1 MINRNYFK
9 AVTKYISLGGC
20 FLFLNGFASLLG
32 QTSSPSDSAVIRS
45 IYDEVLTNGEAY
57 ENLRVLTKTIGHRLS
72 GSPEADRAMVW
83 GAELMR
89 EYGADTVY
97 VMPVVVPS
105 WTRGDIANAYV
116 EMSSG
121 EKHILH
127 ITALGGSI
135 GTPNNS
141 PISAEIIVVKH
152 LSDLDT
158 MPRSETEGKIVLFNR
173 AMDPVLINTG
183 SAYGGAY
190 DQRGKGAIAA
200 SKVGA
205 KGALVR
211 SLTHSLDTLPHT
223 GAMRYSEDVTR
234 IPAAAISTVDARKL
248 AQLYRADPHLKVT
261 FQMNCKAL
269 QDVEQGNV
277 IGEWTGS
284 KFPDEIITL
293 GGHLDSWD
301 IGEGA
306 HDDGAGIVHT
316 IEVLRALKAIG
327 YTPRRTLR
335 FVLFINEENG
345 NRGGIKYAEIA
356 AEDLARNEKIHVAA
370 MESDAGGFSPRGFS
384 MDAPDTLVNI
394 VKSWQPLFE
403 PYNLHR
409 FKKGW
414 SGVDIGPLKKLE
426 RRPLLIGLVPDGQR
440 YFDFHHS
447 ASDVFENV
455 HKRELELGAATMAS
469 MIMLIDKYMPAPTK

>member
-1 MINRNYFK
+1 MIQNTLATVFIALATLSFSNLS
-9 AVTKYISLGGC
+9 A
-20 FLFLNGFASLLG
+20 
-32 QTSSPSDSAVIRS
+32 QTSPTPSDSALVRS
-45 IYDEVLTNGEAY
+45 IYNEVLTHGEAY
-57 ENLRVLTKTIGHRLS
+57 SNLRTLTKTIGHRLS
-72 GSPEADRAMVW
+72 GSPEADRAMIW
-83 GAELMR
+83 GADLLR
-89 EYGADTVY
+89 LYGADTVF

-105 WTRGDIANAYV
+105 WTRGDVASAYV
-116 EMSSG
+116 TMSNG
-121 EKHILH
+121 ARQELH

-135 GTPNNS
+135 GTPGDS
-141 PISAEIIVVKH
+141 TITAGIVVVKH

-158 MPRSETEGKIVLFNR
+158 MDVSITEGKIVLFNR
-173 AMDPVLINTG
+173 AMNPVLINTG
-183 SAYGGAY
+183 SAYGGAN
-190 DQRGKGAIAA
+190 DQRGQGAIAA

-205 KGALVR
+205 RGALVR

-223 GAMRYSEDVTR
+223 GAMHYSDDVKR

-248 AQLYRADPHLKVT
+248 AFLFEEDPALSVT
-261 FQMNCKAL
+261 FKMNSRAL
-269 QDVEQGNV
+269 PDVEQGNV

-284 KFPDEIITL
+284 ELPNEIITL

-316 IEVLRALKAIG
+316 IEVLRALKAVG
-327 YTPRRTLR
+327 YTPRRTIR

-356 AEDLARNEKIHVAA
+356 AQELSSGDKVYVAA

-384 MDAPDTLVNI
+384 MDASDEKVLQ
-394 VKSWQPLFE
+394 VKEWASLFE
-403 PYNLHR
+403 PYNIHR
-409 FKKGW
+409 FKRGW
-414 SGVDIGPLKKLE
+414 AGVDIGPLKKLD

-447 ASDVFENV
+447 TSDVFENV

-469 MIMLIDKYMPAPTK
+469 MIMLIDKYITAP

>member
-1 MINRNYFK
+1 MNNRKYLK
-9 AVTKYISLGGC
+9 AVTKSISLGGC
-20 FLFLNGFASLLG
+20 FLFLHGFGTLLG
-32 QTSSPSDSAVIRS
+32 QTSAPSDSAVIRS

-72 GSPEADRAMVW
+72 GSPEADQAMEW
-83 GAELMR
+83 GAELLR
-89 EYGADTVY
+89 NYGADHVY

-105 WTRGDIANAYV
+105 WTRGDIANASV

-121 EKHILH
+121 EKHNLH

-135 GTPNNS
+135 ETPHNS
-141 PISAEIIVVKH
+141 PVTAEIIVVKH

-158 MPRSETEGKIVLFNR
+158 MPRRKTKGKIVLFNR

-183 SAYGGAY
+183 SAYGGAN
-190 DQRGKGAIAA
+190 DQRGQGAIHA
-200 SKVGA
+200 SKAGA
-205 KGALVR
+205 VGALVR

-223 GAMRYSEDVTR
+223 GAMYYSEDVPR

-248 AQLYRADPHLKVT
+248 AQLYQTDPKLQVT
-261 FQMNCKAL
+261 FQMNCEAL
-269 QDVEQGNV
+269 PDVEQGNV

-284 KFPDEIITL
+284 ELPNEIITL

-316 IEVLRALKAIG
+316 IEVLRVLKAIG
-327 YTPRRTLR
+327 YTPRRTIR

-356 AEDLARNEKIHVAA
+356 ASELAKNEHVYVAA

-384 MDAPDTLVNI
+384 MDATDTLVDI
-394 VKSWQPLFE
+394 VKSWKPLFE
-403 PYNLHR
+403 QYNIHR

-414 SGVDIGPLKKLE
+414 SGVDIGPLKELD

-447 ASDVFENV
+447 TSDVFENV

-469 MIMLIDKYMPAPTK
+469 MIMLIDKYIPAP